1 MHQTFKKY
9 SLFIL
14 WLTCACLHLQAQDES
29 VIKLV
34 DPFIGTTKTKINSK
48 WGGEGGTY
56 PGAVAPFG
64 FVQLTPETSIKEPKG
79 YDFRDSTIFWFSCV
93 NHMSG
98 YPNGSAGRIKVM
110 PVLEGR
116 NIQTG
121 NYNRTFSHKDEKA
134 EAGYYSVQFGDNG
147 TIVEVTASAHTGVF
161 RFTFPPKIKPKIF
174 LGNLGEIEAAGKRII
189 KGTRLNTIIS
199 VNADIINK
207 EDINGDCVLT
217 FPASSQGKNILI
229 LKIGVSQVD
238 FNSTQINLQTEAD
251 NWDFDQFKETNQQ
264 KWTDALSVIEIEDTS
279 TVNKTIFYTALY
291 HSMLIPWIIS
301 DVDGMYKGADGK
313 INKTKGKNQY
323 GAFSPWDTFRSL
335 HPLICLV
342 VPDRQNDMILS
353 MLDHFEQTGKLPK
366 GPMTGN
372 HIIPI
377 IVDSYLKGIRGF
389 DCTLAYKAMK
399 ECLESPSEDFSAYK
413 EFGYVPSSYPESVTQ
428 TVEFAYNDWAL
439 AQFAGEVMKDQ
450 TEYEKLIKRSFNYR
464 NLFHPETL
472 SLLPRMDDK
481 FNLKPGNI
489 GYKEGD
495 QWSYSMFIPHNTR
508 DLINLMGGDNEF
520 TAHLDSALAKEYIVF
535 DNEPVLHVPYL
546 FNYAHHPDQSQKWV
560 RTLMN
565 THYSATPDGLPGN
578 DDLGS
583 MSSWYVFSALGVFPT
598 CPGRPLYD
606 IGSPIFKKVTLHL
619 QNGKKLII
627 NSVNNSNENYFVKNI
642 SLNGLAYK
650 KSWISHSTLLEG
662 GELTFTMDKFP
673 AIADSTDSLF
683 VALSETTKSSDFLI
697 SDAHSSRSQVA
708 PDQPFFVRFNVN
720 NKGGRGTK
728 LIRLYIDG
736 KEAIR
741 KNLLIDENST
751 ENDSIECRLYPVG
764 KRSVRI
770 DKLNELEIEVVPPVK
785 RRISDIEIT
794 ELKSRDVYKK
804 DKPLNFSYILQ
815 NKGGF
820 RETTTISV
828 LTDDSVYQKEVI
840 TVSPGETKQINSQ
853 VVFTSAG
860 IHKLSVGSKMK
871 RIKIYSDNIDSRVID
886 FNATESQ
893 DNLEEKITVMAWVKP
908 TGQNKGLTDIISK
921 GDFIVMQAEN
931 KSLSFFAGGWGRGIC
946 TVDLPENWV
955 NNWHHLAGVS
965 DGYLLKIFIDGVE
978 SGKLMINTPVNLSTP
993 TKWMTGQNEE
1003 FPGQRIFNGMIDH
1016 FKIFVEPLNGSEIKK
1031 EMMNGR
1037 PETEDKKHK

>member
-1 MHQTFKKY
+1 MPRTIKKY
-9 SLFIL
+9 SLLIIGL
-14 WLTCACLHLQAQDES
+14 VCAWFQLSAQNDP
-29 VIKLV
+29 VINFV

-64 FVQLTPETSIKEPKG
+64 FVQLTPETSINDPKG

-98 YPNGSAGRIKVM
+98 YPNGSAGRMKVM
-110 PVLEGR
+110 PVEEGR
-116 NIQTG
+116 DIQSG
-121 NYNRTFSHKDEKA
+121 NYIRLFSHKDEKA
-134 EAGYYSVQFGDNG
+134 EAGYYRVKFGDDG
-147 TIVEVTASAHTGVF
+147 TVVEVTASERTGMF

-174 LGNLGEIEAAGKRII
+174 LGDLGETEVAGKRII

-199 VNADIINK
+199 FNADVINK
-207 EDINGDCVLT
+207 EDINGGCILT
-217 FPASSQGKNILI
+217 FPAVDQGKNILI

-238 FNSTQINLQTEAD
+238 FKSTQINLQKEAD
-251 NWDFDQFKETNQQ
+251 TWDFDQFKETNQQ

-301 DVDGMYKGADGK
+301 DVDGKYKGADGM
-313 INKTKGKNQY
+313 IRKTKGKNQY

-335 HPLICLV
+335 HPLLCLV
-342 VPDRQNDMILS
+342 APDRQNDMILS

-377 IVDSYLKGIRGF
+377 IVDSYLKGIHDF
-389 DCTLAYKAMK
+389 DNTLAYKAMK
-399 ECLESPSEDFSAYK
+399 ESLDSPSEDFSAYK

-439 AQFAGEVMKDQ
+439 AQFAGKVMNDQ
-450 TEYEKLIKRSFNYR
+450 PEYEKLIKRSFNYR
-464 NLFHPETL
+464 NLFNPEAL
-472 SLLPRMDDK
+472 SLLPRVGDK

-520 TAHLDSALAKEYIVF
+520 TAHLDSALVKEYIVF

-560 RTLMN
+560 KMLMN

-583 MSSWYVFSALGVFPT
+583 MSSWYVFSAMGFFPT

-606 IGSPIFKKVTLHL
+606 FGSPIFKKVTLHL

-627 NSVNNSNENYFVKNI
+627 NSVNNSNENYFIKGI

-662 GELTFTMDKFP
+662 GELTFTMGKITI
-673 AIADSTDSLF
+673 IADSTDSLS
-683 VALSETTKSSDFLI
+683 VATSETTKASDFLI
-697 SDAHSSRSQVA
+697 SDIHSSRNQVE
-708 PDQPFFVRFNVN
+708 PDQSFFVRFNVN
-720 NKGGRGTK
+720 NRGSQGTK
-728 LIRLYIDG
+728 MIRLYIDG

-741 KNLLIDENST
+741 KNLLIAENST
-751 ENDSIECRLYPVG
+751 LSDSIECRLYPVG
-764 KRSVRI
+764 TRSVRI
-770 DKLNELEIEVVPPVK
+770 DNLNDLEIVVVPPVNK
-785 RRISDIEIT
+785 RISDIEIT
-794 ELKSRDVYKK
+794 ELKSKVVFKK
-804 DKPLNFSYILQ
+804 DKPLNFSYLLQ

-820 RETTTISV
+820 SETATISV
-828 LTDDSVYQKEVI
+828 LTDDSIYQKEV
-840 TVSPGETKQINSQ
+840 VNLAPGETKQIVSQ
-853 VVFTSAG
+853 VVFKSAG

-871 RIKIYSDNIDSRVID
+871 RIKIYSDNIDSRIID
-886 FNATESQ
+886 FNAAERP

-921 GDFIVMQAEN
+921 GDFIVLQAEN
-931 KSLSFFAGGWGRGIC
+931 KSLSFFAGGWGRGTC
-946 TVDLPENWV
+946 TVDLPENWI

-965 DGYLLKIFIDGVE
+965 DGYVLKIFIDGVE
-978 SGKLMINTPVNLSTP
+978 SGKLMINAPVNLSTP
-993 TKWMTGQNEE
+993 AKWMTGQNEE
-1003 FPGQRIFNGMIDH
+1003 FPGQRIFNGIIDH
-1016 FKIFVEPLNGSEIKK
+1016 FKIFVEPLNSSEIKK
-1031 EMMNGR
+1031 EMLNGR
-1037 PETEDKKHK
+1037 PETE